1 MNNDNYFEA
10 MRELWLAYGGEP
22 DKELHPEAHG
32 RWIAA
37 RMAEAR
43 RPDSRLSDFDEWARR
58 ELREQAKADDLHGV
72 RGALERI
79 ATALE
84 AGQGEEEQAPKV
96 MQGVGLDPDATV
108 DGVAFSDD
116 TTTELLSPDGPT
128 QTSFLRL
135 SVDELGFGAE
145 VRSIDSGPVTAYA
158 DASAEWE
165 FNNPDE
171 LDALAE
177 FFQTKMPQA
186 LRALAAT
193 WRQLIADGTIPAA
206 EDVA

>member
-79 ATALE
+79 VEVAEACRLNHVESLTCGELMEGVSFDTDTQSEQVTQHDTVTSYVRLGLDDMGLGFDVRQINDEPAECYGDATA
-84 AGQGEEEQAPKV
+84 
-96 MQGVGLDPDATV
+96 
-108 DGVAFSDD
+108 
-116 TTTELLSPDGPT
+116 
-128 QTSFLRL
+128 
-135 SVDELGFGAE
+135 
-145 VRSIDSGPVTAYA
+145 
-158 DASAEWE
+158 EWY
-165 FNNPDE
+165 FQSPDE
-171 LDALAE
+171 LH
-177 FFQTKMPQA
+177 
-186 LRALAAT
+186 ALAAAFRTRYAAAIDMVATT
-193 WRQLIADGTIPAA
+193 WAQLIADGTIPAPA
-206 EDVA
+206 A

>member
-10 MRELWLAYGGEP
+10 MRQLWLAHGGAP
-22 DKELHPEAHG
+22 DETRDPEAHG

-37 RMAEAR
+37 RMGEER
-43 RPDSRLSDFDEWARR
+43 RPDSRLSEFDEWARR
-58 ELREQAKADDLHGV
+58 ERREQGAADDLRGV
-72 RGALERI
+72 RVALERI

-96 MQGVGLDPDATV
+96 VQGVGLDPDATV
-108 DGVAFSDD
+108 DGVEFSDD

-135 SVDELGFGAE
+135 TVDELGFGAE

-158 DASAEWE
+158 DATAEWTFTSPGDVE
-165 FNNPDE
+165 
-171 LDALAE
+171 ALAE
-177 FFQTKMPQA
+177 FLENTMVPS
-186 LRALAAT
+186 LRAFAAE
-193 WRQLIADGTIPAA
+193 WRDRIADGTIPAPEA
-206 EDVA
+206 

>member
-1 MNNDNYFEA
+1 MNRDPMNKYRATFRKMNGEITKDTHNGLSAWAYRNILANKKSPTADAELA
-10 MRELWLAYGGEP
+10 ALEDWEWETRMR
-22 DKELHPEAHG
+22 
-32 RWIAA
+32 I
-37 RMAEAR
+37 
-43 RPDSRLSDFDEWARR
+43 R
-58 ELREQAKADDLHGV
+58 EVA
-72 RGALERI
+72 ALERI

-96 MQGVGLDPDATV
+96 VQGVGLDPDATV

-116 TTTELLSPDGPT
+116 TTTELLSPDGPMR
-128 QTSFLRL
+128 TSFLRL

-171 LDALAE
+171 LEALAE

-193 WRQLIADGTIPAA
+193 WRQLIADGTIPAPEA
-206 EDVA
+206 